1 MGMKI
6 IEHLQNLLCSL
17 NDDSIPVLGRFAWG
31 IFILCVI
38 LLISFTNIII
48 YFIVILTIDTKFMQE
63 ILNK

>member
-38 LLISFTNIII
+38 LLISLQII
-48 YFIVILTIDTKFMQE
+48 
-63 ILNK
+63 